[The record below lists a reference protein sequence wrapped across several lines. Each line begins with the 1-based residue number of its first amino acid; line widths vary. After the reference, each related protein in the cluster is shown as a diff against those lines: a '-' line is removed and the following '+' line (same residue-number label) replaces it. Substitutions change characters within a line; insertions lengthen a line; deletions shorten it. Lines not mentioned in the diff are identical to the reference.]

1 MGADNSKDGYNRAP
15 VDEWEGWGDDE
26 DDSTITQQPQSEG
39 GLQSLFKFS
48 GNKDGETEKNKAKK
62 KRGGNDESGG
72 VMATMKNQMTKA
84 GQKLGVV
91 EKKPSLADEMVSLF
105 SHHNCSYFYLISA
118 LSFE

>member
-15 VDEWEGWGDDE
+15 VDEWEGWGDD

-39 GLQSLFKFS
+39 GLSSLFFS
-48 GNKDGETEKNKAKK
+48 GSKDGETEKTKAKK

-105 SHHNCSYFYLISA
+105 SHHNYSYFYLISA

>member
-39 GLQSLFKFS
+39 FSSLFKFNGS
-48 GNKDGETEKNKAKK
+48 KDGETEKNKAKK

-72 VMATMKNQMTKA
+72 VMATMKNQMTNDA
-84 GQKLGVV
+84 LNWR
-91 EKKPSLADEMVSLF
+91 
-105 SHHNCSYFYLISA
+105 HHASCDAYSSKIHIL
-118 LSFE
+118 